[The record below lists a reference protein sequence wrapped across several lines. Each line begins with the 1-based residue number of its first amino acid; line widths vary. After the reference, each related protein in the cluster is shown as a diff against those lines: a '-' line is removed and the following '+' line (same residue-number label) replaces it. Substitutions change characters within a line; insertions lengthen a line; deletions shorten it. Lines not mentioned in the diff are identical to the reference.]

1 MDVSWCFKKAEAKR
15 LWGEDGVLVAR
26 DFLTSN
32 GKTVKQ
38 FGCFG
43 SHALLLEHIW
53 GEHQRGNAVSL
64 YEVIRYNTPCKL
76 YFDVEWVSPKGAAE
90 QLGLGAI
97 LACIDSVLRE
107 LVADDAKRE
116 CRVLE
121 GGRAL
126 PCGRQKHSYH
136 LVYPH
141 IAFMNNTFAMK
152 RVALLA
158 HRQAGLLAGCGK
170 NPIDLSVYTRD
181 RLFRA
186 PLCCKADDPSRTP
199 LLPHGVSACASSD
212 LLSFLVSNPAP
223 GVIRIGKTIVG
234 PAAPKSLPKARV
246 VRRRDNGCREL
257 FFSGFHLDV
266 QKLESKLQSIL
277 REHGGMGN
285 VRFDSLSEH
294 LAFPILL
301 FRIQH
306 GVSGREEPCLAHGLF
321 AKVTHRNDNQLLWVD
336 NNFTVVVICPHQG
349 KCSQKRYKLCRLTP
363 SFFAL

>member
-121 GGRAL
+121 GGARCRA
-126 PCGRQKHSYH
+126 GARS
-136 LVYPH
+136 
-141 IAFMNNTFAMK
+141 
-152 RVALLA
+152 
-158 HRQAGLLAGCGK
+158 
-170 NPIDLSVYTRD
+170 TRTIS
-181 RLFRA
+181 
-186 PLCCKADDPSRTP
+186 CTRT
-199 LLPHGVSACASSD
+199 
-212 LLSFLVSNPAP
+212 
-223 GVIRIGKTIVG
+223 
-234 PAAPKSLPKARV
+234 
-246 VRRRDNGCREL
+246 
-257 FFSGFHLDV
+257 
-266 QKLESKLQSIL
+266 
-277 REHGGMGN
+277 
-285 VRFDSLSEH
+285 
-294 LAFPILL
+294 
-301 FRIQH
+301 
-306 GVSGREEPCLAHGLF
+306 
-321 AKVTHRNDNQLLWVD
+321 
-336 NNFTVVVICPHQG
+336 
-349 KCSQKRYKLCRLTP
+349 
-363 SFFAL
+363 